1 MSICSLSRSKS
12 IKKYWDG
19 GGVMKECF
27 KQTTRTE
34 VTSMLKNAMER
45 DFIQVLFPYLTVEF
59 FKL

>member
-1 MSICSLSRSKS
+1 M
-12 IKKYWDG
+12 
-19 GGVMKECF
+19 MKECF

-45 DFIQVLFPYLTVEF
+45 DFIQVLFPYLTIEF

>member
-12 IKKYWDG
+12 IKSIGKG